1 MNRSVRIFLVAA
13 AVAAISVLSTGCNRL
28 EARDQLNKGVQA
40 YKSGRFEEAITHFQQ
55 AVQLDPTLPMTRLY
69 LATAYAQQVVPNV
82 TTPENL
88 RNAVL
93 AVDQY
98 SDVLKKNP
106 NDLTSLKGIAQ
117 IYFNIGQFEQ
127 AKDYQLKVIAA
138 DPKNAEAYY
147 TIGVIDWTLSYKNA
161 TEVHR
166 ALNVQD
172 NGDAIKD
179 KTTCEALQA
188 KNGPL
193 VQEGMNYLM
202 QAVQIRPNYDDAMA
216 YINLMYRRK
225 AEIECGDDAARLADL
240 DQANQWAQKSMSTRK
255 ANEAK
260 KNAQT
265 PGGIVLDQ
273 K

>member
-1 MNRSVRIFLVAA
+1 MAA
-13 AVAAISVLSTGCNRL
+13 AVTAMMTLSTGCSRL

-40 YKSGRFEEAITHFQQ
+40 YKNGRYEEAITHFLQ

-82 TTPENL
+82 TTADNL
-88 RNAVL
+88 KNAEL
-93 AVDQY
+93 AIDQY

-106 NDLTSLKGIAQ
+106 NDVNSLKGIAQ

-127 AKDYQLKVIAA
+127 AKEYQMKVIAA
-138 DPKNAEAYY
+138 SPKDAEAYY
-147 TIGVIDWTLSYKNA
+147 TVGVIDWTLSYKNA
-161 TEVHR
+161 IAVHR

-179 KTTCEALQA
+179 KTVCASLQTQ
-188 KNGPL
+188 NGPL

-273 K
+273 KQ